1 MIKNK
6 MVRGVS
12 AGALAVLLPAC
23 GHLPAAGPAFEAM
36 SEKRAGLPTDWTL
49 APMTGDASAVIA
61 DYSVFND
68 AQLIAFV
75 QEALENNRTLRAA
88 IENVKQS
95 EALLKQTRSG
105 LWPQLRA
112 SLRAEQTTL
121 VDEFEFND
129 TDYSFSLS
137 GGYDVDIMGD
147 LNSSIQAS
155 SAGLRSTQATYEQ
168 TRRQIAATVA
178 RAYFAVIEQ
187 QLQLDLDR
195 RSLTRQRDTFRITQT
210 RYDAG
215 SVARDELVLGQ
226 SDVAA
231 AEAEIFGSEAALRS
245 AVRALEAVLGRFPQ
259 NKLNITGT
267 LPEPPATPPLGLPE
281 LTIRSRPNVVAA
293 ELNMISTFANN
304 QATRLQPWP
313 QIGIDMSLQQ
323 FNSSTNTIGDLF
335 DLDDL
340 AFTIGATLAQTIFDG
355 GAISGRIE
363 ASDAG
368 KRQAL
373 ERYGQTIID
382 AYGEIVGAIDQLN
395 TLQSRNT
402 ALTRAS
408 EAANESLRLG
418 ELRYNEG
425 SESLLNLFQVRT
437 RAEIAESQL
446 ISNRRSRLDQW
457 ITLHTALGGNPTQ
470 SQPLPSRET
479 LADDGRHED

>member
-1 MIKNK
+1 MIKNN

-12 AGALAVLLPAC
+12 AGALAALLSAC
-23 GHLPAAGPAFEAM
+23 GHLPAADPAFEAM
-36 SEKRAGLPTDWTL
+36 TEKRAGLPTDWTL
-49 APMTGDASAVIA
+49 APMTGDAAAVIA
-61 DYSVFND
+61 DYSIFND
-68 AQLIAFV
+68 AQLIAYV
-75 QEALENNRTLRAA
+75 QEALENNRNLRAA

-112 SLRAEQTTL
+112 TLRAEQTSL
-121 VDEFEFND
+121 VDQFEFDD

-187 QLQLDLDR
+187 QLQLDLDN

-231 AEAEIFGSEAALRS
+231 AEAEIYASQASLRS
-245 AVRALEAVLGRFPQ
+245 AVRALETVLGRFPQ
-259 NKLNITGT
+259 NKLVITGT

-293 ELNMISTFANN
+293 ELNMIQTFANN
-304 QATRLQPWP
+304 QAVRLQPWP
-313 QIGIDMSLQQ
+313 QIGIDLSLDE

-340 AFTIGATLAQTIFDG
+340 AFTIGLTLAQTIFDG
-355 GAISGRIE
+355 GAISGRID
-363 ASDAG
+363 ASEAG
-368 KRQAL
+368 KRRAL
-373 ERYGQTIID
+373 EQYGQTIID
-382 AYGEIVGAIDQLN
+382 AYGEIIGAIDQFN

-402 ALTRAS
+402 ALSRAS

-446 ISNRRSRLDQW
+446 ISNRRARIDQW
-457 ITLHTALGGNPTQ
+457 ITLHTALGGNPTKA
-470 SQPLPSRET
+470 QPLPSRST
-479 LADDGRHED
+479 LADGGKHED